1 MPCAADRR
9 LAIGDI
15 VRSHPLRGKRTVN
28 HSTDGVTLDAGF
40 VADLLA
46 LYEGKPL
53 ARELVAMADAAS
65 LADASARVPMQLYND
80 MCAWIEQKLGPANL
94 RKAGETM
101 GARVHEH
108 VVASGRLSADPTPV
122 ELLRELAR
130 STRALIRDPLG
141 RGWEILE
148 EGAGRVV
155 MRRTQTF
162 HPVLQEGLLKAL
174 VARSGRPMARVRY
187 LRSVK
192 DGAEFDDYEV
202 TWMEVAAVR

>member
-1 MPCAADRR
+1 MY
-9 LAIGDI
+9 
-15 VRSHPLRGKRTVN
+15 SVN
-28 HSTDGVTLDAGF
+28 QSTDGVTLDAGF
-40 VADLLA
+40 VADLLE
-46 LYEGKPL
+46 LYEGKPV
-53 ARELVAMADAAS
+53 ARELVAMTAGAK
-65 LADASARVPMQLYND
+65 LADPGARVPMKLYND

-101 GARVHEH
+101 GTRVYDH
-108 VVASGRLSADPTPV
+108 VVASGRLSAAPTPV

-130 STRALIRDPLG
+130 STRALIRDPQG

-148 EGAGRVV
+148 EGAGRMV

-174 VARSGRPMARVRY
+174 VARSGRRMARVQY
-187 LRSVK
+187 LQRVQ

-202 TWMEVAAVR
+202 TWMEAAGAAG